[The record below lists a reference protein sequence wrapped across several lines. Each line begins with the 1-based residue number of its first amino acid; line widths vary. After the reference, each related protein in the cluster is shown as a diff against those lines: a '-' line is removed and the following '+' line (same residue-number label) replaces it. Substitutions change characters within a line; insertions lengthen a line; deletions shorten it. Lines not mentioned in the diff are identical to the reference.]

1 MTRILARPQPI
12 TDELF
17 EAFLRCRYKS
27 KLRIAGADRQ
37 SSELAAHRKKLQDAY
52 RDDARQRLLG
62 SVCDTADAVRS
73 GVGCGHIGHRRTL
86 LSELAL
92 ATDGL
97 SATVDVLQ
105 RTEPASGPGSFSYMP
120 VHYCRQHRVGRVA
133 KLILAFRSIVF
144 GRAKGDLPTH
154 GIIVH
159 GPGFAEQKIQLGA
172 LQGKTERLLEGL
184 RAQVEGAIDTPLILN
199 QHCPICEFR
208 TICKAE
214 ATATDNLSLLG
225 GMTEQQIKAQN
236 QKGIF
241 TVNQL
246 SYTFRHRKPP
256 KRAKRHANPHHYS
269 LQALSLRTNT
279 VHIHGTP
286 VLPVADIE
294 VYFDIEGLPDDGFEY
309 LVGAAV
315 AQNGR
320 VECHAFWASNRAE
333 QATAFARFVDLVAGL
348 PGCKLFHFGR
358 YDTDALRRVRED
370 LDLDR
375 RERID
380 RILADSINVLAVIHA
395 HVYFPVYSNS
405 LKEVASFLG
414 YQWSHADASGM
425 LSIMW
430 REMWE
435 LSHDPSLQERLI
447 CYNREDCLALKQV
460 CDFVRSAVIRAT
472 SSELPDPIRPGG
484 PTVAATKDILRRT
497 RKWVEYKRPTFALD
511 EFAHASNSAYF
522 DYQRER
528 VFARTDKKVARICKN
543 RRRSKSA
550 RVNQQIVLAGDQ
562 CGRCGSAEIRAG
574 RRVRRRV
581 LDLRFTTSGVKRW
594 VVEYVSSRYYCREC
608 ERNFLPDAWPKY
620 RGLYGDSLAA
630 WCVYQNIACRQ
641 TMWQVID
648 ALHEVF
654 GINLPRGKAYAFK
667 KRIVSAYDGLY
678 DEIHMHLL
686 KNRVLYVDE
695 GDVAIRKSKGY
706 VWVFATTDAVL
717 YLYRDTRAA
726 EFLPAFLNGFS
737 GVLVSDFYSA
747 YDSVDCP
754 QQKCLLHLLRD
765 FNNDLQ
771 NNPYDPEF
779 KSIAQPFGC
788 VLRSIVETIDRYGL
802 ARRHLHKHQKPADR
816 FLRNVCNGTFAS
828 ELALKYQKRLA
839 KCGEKLFTFLKY
851 DGVSWNNNSA
861 ENAVKHFMR
870 YKRTSDGLFSE
881 RSIKEAL
888 VILSVLQTCKLN
900 GINFLGFLLSKAT
913 GLDTILEGAGRR
925 RSRGYARGS

>member
-1 MTRILARPQPI
+1 MTSILVRPLSI
-12 TDELF
+12 TDDLF

-27 KLRIAGADRQ
+27 KLRIAGAETQ
-37 SSELAAHRKKLQDAY
+37 SSAVAEHRKDLQDAY
-52 RDDARQRLLG
+52 RNNARRLLLG
-62 SVCDTADAVRS
+62 SACDTADTVAS
-73 GVGCGHIGHRRTL
+73 GVGYGLSGHGRTL

-97 SATVDVLQ
+97 SATMDVLQ
-105 RTEPASGPGSFSYMP
+105 RTEPASGPGLFSYLP
-120 VHYCRQHRVGRVA
+120 IQYCRHRHVGRVA
-133 KLILAFRSIVF
+133 KLMLAYRSIVF
-144 GRAKGDLPTH
+144 GKANGYLPTH
-154 GIIVH
+154 GMIVH
-159 GPGFAEQKIQLGA
+159 GPGFAEQKIQLAA
-172 LQGKTERLLEGL
+172 LQRKTVLLLEEL
-184 RAQVEGAIDTPLILN
+184 RAQVEGSLDVPLILN
-199 QHCPICEFR
+199 QHCPVCEFQ

-246 SYTFRHRKPP
+246 SYTFRHRKPS

-286 VLPVADIE
+286 LLPAADVE
-294 VYFDIEGLPDDGFEY
+294 VYYDIEGLPDDDFHY
-309 LVGAAV
+309 LIGAAV
-315 AQNGR
+315 VRNGH
-320 VECHAFWASNRAE
+320 VECHAFWASDQAE
-333 QATAFARFVDLVAGL
+333 QASAFSRFVDLVSGL
-348 PGCKLFHFGR
+348 PGCKLFHYGR
-358 YDTDALRRVRED
+358 YDADALSRVREN
-370 LDLDR
+370 LDPDR
-375 RERID
+375 REGID

-395 HVYFPVYSNS
+395 HFYFPVYSNS

-414 YQWSHADASGM
+414 YQWSDVDASGL
-425 LSIMW
+425 LSMMW

-435 LSHDPSLQERLI
+435 LSHDASLQQRLI
-447 CYNREDCLALKQV
+447 RYNREDCLALKQV
-460 CDFVRSAVIRAT
+460 CDFVRSAVIRVT
-472 SSELPDPIRPGG
+472 SPELPDQIGG
-484 PTVAATKDILRRT
+484 PGRPKVAATKDILRRT

-511 EFAHASNSAYF
+511 EFAHASNSAHF

-528 VFARTDKKVARICKN
+528 VFARTDKKVSRICKQS
-543 RRRSKSA
+543 RRRGKSA
-550 RVNQQIVLAGDQ
+550 RVNQQIVVAAD
-562 CGRCGSAEIRAG
+562 RCGHCGGAEIRAG
-574 RRVRRRV
+574 RKVRRRV
-581 LDLRFTTSGVKRW
+581 LDLRFSMSGVKRW
-594 VVEYVSSRYYCREC
+594 VVEYVASRYSCCEC
-608 ERNFLPDAWPKY
+608 GRSFLPAAWPEY
-620 RGLYGDSLAA
+620 RGIYGDSLAA

-648 ALHEVF
+648 SLHEVF
-654 GINLPRGKAYAFK
+654 GINLDRNKAYAFK
-667 KRIVSAYDGLY
+667 KRIVSAYGGLC
-678 DEIHMHLL
+678 DEIHRHLL
-686 KNRVLYVDE
+686 RSRVLYVDE

-717 YLYRDTRAA
+717 YLYKDTRAG
-726 EFLPAFLNGFS
+726 EFLPAFLKGFS

-771 NNPYDPEF
+771 NNPYDAEF
-779 KSIAQPFGC
+779 KSIARAFGR
-788 VLRSIVETIDRYGL
+788 VLQSIVETIDRCGL
-802 ARRHLHKHQKPADR
+802 ARRHLHKHQKVAER
-816 FLRNVCNGTFAS
+816 FLRNVCNGTFTS

-839 KCGEKLFTFLKY
+839 KCGGKLFTFLKY

-861 ENAVKHFMR
+861 ENAVKHFMK

-881 RSIKEAL
+881 RSIQEAL

-900 GINFLGFLLSKAT
+900 GINFLRFLLSKAT
-913 GLDTILEGAGRR
+913 DLDSMLEGT
-925 RSRGYARGS
+925 GS